1 MPSRRSHTK
10 SRRGCFQCKRRHVK
24 CDEELPRCSM
34 CRKRGLDCDYP
45 PSGDADG
52 RLPLTPQGSNSSNDT
67 PTSTN
72 CWSAQTRMLEMKLFH
87 HYTIEASFTL
97 RQDVLE
103 ADHFQ
108 VAVPRLATSNP
119 FLLDILLAF
128 AALHLAFLEQGD
140 GKWLEI
146 ALKYQNRACSA
157 FSRVLID
164 LAPETLGP
172 AFICSIFIMLCAF
185 AYPCVSQNR
194 DTFDPLSQVLE
205 INRLLTGCAFL
216 FEQLD
221 SVEQP
226 EEIKAWFIYKRRE
239 LFLRRGQVE
248 DAQEDPGLEQL
259 QQDLLKS
266 LDHLRKTIN
275 TTETP
280 HKAMYLSTWDTLQE
294 MVKEWPRG
302 KNQGGILAF
311 PIHISKEFMVRLQEG
326 DWMARIL
333 FLHYGVGMH
342 LLSNKWYVGTWGRRL
357 VATVLGPQ
365 EVIPAV
371 WRGAVLWAR
380 RAVAY
385 TVPYDGERQKEKSE
399 MGEPQCRIGRP
410 ETGDGHAATPVLPL
424 LPGPDSKLSVSLS
437 QQSKTRNFGPTMSL
451 SRVLK
456 ISVCTTL
463 CLVLLVF
470 QVPGVL
476 TSPLDAY
483 ERYTHARQYE
493 GSAEARDGKRGA
505 VASESAICSR
515 HGTDIILMGGNAAD
529 AMVATML
536 CVGVVGMYHSG
547 IGGGGFM
554 LVKSPNGSFEYID
567 FRETAPAAA
576 YETMFNNLTDA
587 STLGGLASGV
597 PGELRGLELL
607 HSKYGSLPWSVLV
620 QPAIDTARNGFP
632 VGRDLVRYMESAVGD
647 GEDFLV
653 NDPSFAVDFAPNGT
667 RVKLGDIITRKRYA
681 NTLETI
687 AAEGPGAFYSGPIA
701 EYTIK
706 ALQAANGTMT
716 LEDLRN
722 YTAVVRDYSQINY
735 RGYQVT
741 STTTPSSGSVAM
753 NILKV
758 LDTYEPLFTPQNVN
772 LSTHRLDEAMRFAY
786 GLRTALGDP
795 GFVDGMS
802 EYERNMIAQQTADEI
817 HSKISD
823 FHTQNVSAYDPA
835 GIESLETPGTS
846 HIATID
852 RSGLA
857 VSAITT
863 INLLF
868 GSRVVIPET
877 GVIMNNE
884 MDDFSIPGSSNSFG
898 YIPSEANY
906 IRPGKRPLS
915 SCTPAIVTHPNGTTF
930 FVAGSAGGSRIITAT
945 VQNIIHAVDEGLS
958 AADALARPR
967 LHDQLIPNQATFEY
981 AYDNSTVAFMAAR
994 GHNVTWTAP
1003 GSSTAQA
1010 IRVLPNGTFDAAGE
1024 PRQLDS
1030 GGFAV

>member
-1 MPSRRSHTK
+1 
-10 SRRGCFQCKRRHVK
+10 
-24 CDEELPRCSM
+24 
-34 CRKRGLDCDYP
+34 
-45 PSGDADG
+45 
-52 RLPLTPQGSNSSNDT
+52 
-67 PTSTN
+67 
-72 CWSAQTRMLEMKLFH
+72 
-87 HYTIEASFTL
+87 
-97 RQDVLE
+97 
-103 ADHFQ
+103 
-108 VAVPRLATSNP
+108 
-119 FLLDILLAF
+119 
-128 AALHLAFLEQGD
+128 
-140 GKWLEI
+140 
-146 ALKYQNRACSA
+146 
-157 FSRVLID
+157 
-164 LAPETLGP
+164 
-172 AFICSIFIMLCAF
+172 
-185 AYPCVSQNR
+185 
-194 DTFDPLSQVLE
+194 
-205 INRLLTGCAFL
+205 
-216 FEQLD
+216 
-221 SVEQP
+221 
-226 EEIKAWFIYKRRE
+226 
-239 LFLRRGQVE
+239 
-248 DAQEDPGLEQL
+248 
-259 QQDLLKS
+259 
-266 LDHLRKTIN
+266 
-275 TTETP
+275 
-280 HKAMYLSTWDTLQE
+280 
-294 MVKEWPRG
+294 MV
-302 KNQGGILAF
+302 
-311 PIHISKEFMVRLQEG
+311 V
-326 DWMARIL
+326 
-333 FLHYGVGMH
+333 
-342 LLSNKWYVGTWGRRL
+342 
-357 VATVLGPQ
+357 
-365 EVIPAV
+365 
-371 WRGAVLWAR
+371 
-380 RAVAY
+380 
-385 TVPYDGERQKEKSE
+385 
-399 MGEPQCRIGRP
+399 
-410 ETGDGHAATPVLPL
+410 
-424 LPGPDSKLSVSLS
+424 
-437 QQSKTRNFGPTMSL
+437 
-451 SRVLK
+451 
-456 ISVCTTL
+456 
-463 CLVLLVF
+463 
-470 QVPGVL
+470 
-476 TSPLDAY
+476 
-483 ERYTHARQYE
+483 
-493 GSAEARDGKRGA
+493 
-505 VASESAICSR
+505 
-515 HGTDIILMGGNAAD
+515 
-529 AMVATML
+529 TML

-554 LVKSPNGSFEYID
+554 LVKSPDGSFEYID

-632 VGRDLVRYMESAVGD
+632 VGRDLVRYMDSAVGD

-653 NDPSFAVDFAPNGT
+653 NDPSFAVDFAPNGE
-667 RVKLGDIITRKRYA
+667 RVKLGDTITRKRYA
-681 NTLETI
+681 KTLETI
-687 AAEGPGAFYSGPIA
+687 AAEGPDAFYSGPIA

-758 LDTYEPLFTPQNVN
+758 LDTYEPLFTPENVN

-786 GLRTALGDP
+786 GLRTVLGDP

-802 EYERNMIAQQTADEI
+802 EYERDMISQQTADEI

-823 FHTQNVSAYDPA
+823 LRTQNVSAYDPA

-852 RSGLA
+852 RSGLG

-868 GSRVVIPET
+868 GSRVVVPET

-930 FVAGSAGGSRIITAT
+930 FIAGSAGGSRIITAT

-958 AADALARPR
+958 AAEALARPR

-1024 PRQLDS
+1024 PRQLDA
-1030 GGFAV
+1030 GGFSV